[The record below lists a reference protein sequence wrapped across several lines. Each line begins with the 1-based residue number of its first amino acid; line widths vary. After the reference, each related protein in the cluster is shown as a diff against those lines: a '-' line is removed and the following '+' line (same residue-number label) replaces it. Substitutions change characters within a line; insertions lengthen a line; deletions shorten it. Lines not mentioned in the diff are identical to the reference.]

1 MNLNEYKIGDKLD
14 ILVPSDVFVVDAT
27 EDYIVIESSLSM
39 TEVKENGTISLMN
52 TFKQLKINRGESKNI
67 TLARTDYK
75 GTITLMY

>member
-14 ILVPSDVFVVDAT
+14 ILVPSDVFVVDVT

-52 TFKQLKINRGESKNI
+52 TFKQLKINRGESKTI

-75 GTITLMY
+75 GTITLIY